1 MAVVKSKD
9 AARIDE
15 LMDRASE
22 QLVARQYFDAE
33 VACADA
39 LQRAY
44 AIGDYERMARIL
56 LPLQECRRQKRDLA
70 RDARA
75 VFRVAGEMPSGRA
88 LKRGCYL
95 VEPPRVGL
103 DGRLLRE
110 EADRRKIPVIV
121 VVREPTTRAGLW
133 PVVAIG
139 PVTIRTR
146 VPQPDPATSKP
157 RRSRRIGAPGADPL
171 QGLPDPDWF
180 LRACETIG
188 DSAMAQ
194 IADESVPSVRVQA
207 LFDRL
212 QSHPDHEKLHQGL
225 EAACRDAA
233 RIALAP
239 PKIRRPRPIEQLV
252 KEDEDDDF

>member
-9 AARIDE
+9 AVRIDE

-33 VACADA
+33 ANSIDA

-70 RDARA
+70 RDSRA
-75 VFRVAGEMPSGRA
+75 VFRVSGEMPSGRS
-88 LKRGCYL
+88 LKPGCYL

-110 EADRRKIPVIV
+110 EADRKKVPVIV

-146 VPQPDPATSKP
+146 VPQPDLAAAKP
-157 RRSRRIGAPGADPL
+157 KRSRRAESTGGDPAA
-171 QGLPDPDWF
+171 GLPDPEWF
-180 LRACETIG
+180 IRAGEAIG
-188 DSAMAQ
+188 DAAIAQ
-194 IADESVPSVRVQA
+194 VADETVPSVRVQA

-212 QSHPDHEKLHQGL
+212 QANPDHEKLHQAL

-239 PKIRRPRPIEQLV
+239 PRVRRPKPIEQLV
-252 KEDEDDDF
+252 KEDEEDDF